1 MALSNEFIITLL
13 SIKGVGPVK
22 INKIHNAS
30 EGNNIFSLEDLHA
43 LTLDTIGG
51 KTPPTYDDMVLA
63 NWEAKQI
70 ITKSKEFGIGIVSKF
85 DSEFPKELFTT
96 VNENGNSAVPLIL
109 YYKGNLSITSK
120 PALAII
126 GTREPT
132 PEGIHAAKHFAG
144 AFASIGVN
152 IVSGLA
158 LGCDSAGHRGAL
170 DAGGVTTAFLAN
182 GLDSIY
188 PKENEDLAKEIIEKG
203 GLLLS
208 EYPVGTRVNKFNLVA
223 RDRLQAGLANA
234 TLVVQ
239 TGIKGGTMH
248 AVNATLLAKKPL
260 WVIDY
265 SRDLGEKI
273 SGNLHLKQLKN
284 GGALGL
290 PYIPKEKI
298 IAEKA
303 KYLNMLKP
311 LISNSESIV
320 ETAYQGTLF

>member
-13 SIKGVGPVK
+13 SIKGIGPAK

-43 LTLDTIGG
+43 LTVDTVGG
-51 KTPPTYDDMVLA
+51 KTSPTYDDMVLA
-63 NWEAKQI
+63 HLKAKHI
-70 ITKSKEFGIGIVSKF
+70 ITKSKELGIGIVSKF
-85 DSEFPKELFTT
+85 DAEFPKELFTT
-96 VNENGNSAVPLIL
+96 VNENGNSAIPLIL
-109 YYKGNLSITSK
+109 YYKGDLSITSK

-132 PEGIHAAKHFAG
+132 PEGVHAAKHFAG

-170 DAGGVTTAFLAN
+170 DVGGATTAFLAN

-188 PKENEDLAKEIIEKG
+188 PKENDMLAEEIVNKG
-203 GLLLS
+203 GLLLT
-208 EYPVGTRVNKFNLVA
+208 EYPIGTGATKYNLVA

-234 TLVVQ
+234 TLVIQ

-248 AVNATLLAKKPL
+248 AVKATLLSKKPL
-260 WVIDY
+260 LVIDY
-265 SRDLGEKI
+265 SKDLGDKI
-273 SGNLHLKQLKN
+273 SGNRYLKKKEN
-284 GGALGL
+284 GGAIGLSYISKDSFIANKECYLG
-290 PYIPKEKI
+290 
-298 IAEKA
+298 
-303 KYLNMLKP
+303 ML
-311 LISNSESIV
+311 STQTESSYEEENKLV
-320 ETAYQGTLF
+320 QGSLF

>member
-13 SIKGVGPVK
+13 SIKGVGPAK

-170 DAGGVTTAFLAN
+170 DAGGATTAFLAN

-188 PKENEDLAKEIIEKG
+188 PKENEKLAEEIVNKG

-208 EYPVGTRVNKFNLVA
+208 EYPIGTGTTKYNLVA

-234 TLVVQ
+234 TLVIQ

-248 AVNATLLAKKPL
+248 AVKATLLSKKPL
-260 WVIDY
+260 LVIDY
-265 SRDLGEKI
+265 AKDLGDKI
-273 SGNLHLKQLKN
+273 SGNIYLKKKEN
-284 GGALGL
+284 GGAIGLSYISKDSFIANKQRYLGMLSL
-290 PYIPKEKI
+290 P
-298 IAEKA
+298 
-303 KYLNMLKP
+303 
-311 LISNSESIV
+311 SEEENRLV
-320 ETAYQGTLF
+320 QGSLF

>member
-13 SIKGVGPVK
+13 SIKGVGPAK

-188 PKENEDLAKEIIEKG
+188 PKENEKLAEEIVNKG

-208 EYPVGTRVNKFNLVA
+208 EYPIGTGTTKYNLVA

-234 TLVVQ
+234 TLVIQ

-248 AVNATLLAKKPL
+248 AVKATLLSKKPL
-260 WVIDY
+260 LVIDY
-265 SRDLGEKI
+265 AKDLGDKI
-273 SGNLHLKQLKN
+273 SGNIYLKKKEN
-284 GGALGL
+284 GGAIGLSYISKDSFIANKQRYLGMLSL
-290 PYIPKEKI
+290 P
-298 IAEKA
+298 
-303 KYLNMLKP
+303 
-311 LISNSESIV
+311 SEEENRLV
-320 ETAYQGTLF
+320 QGSLF

>member
-1 MALSNEFIITLL
+1 ML
-13 SIKGVGPVK
+13 SIKGVGPAK

-188 PKENEDLAKEIIEKG
+188 PKENEALAKAITEKG

-239 TGIKGGTMH
+239 TGVKGGTMH
-248 AVNATLLAKKPL
+248 AVNATLLSKKPL

-265 SRDLGEKI
+265 SKDLGEKI
-273 SGNLHLKQLKN
+273 SGNLHLKQPKN

-298 IAEKA
+298 LAEKT

-311 LISNSESIV
+311 QISNSEPIV

>member
-13 SIKGVGPVK
+13 SIKGVGPAK

-43 LTLDTIGG
+43 LTLDTIGS

-63 NWEAKQI
+63 NLEAKQI

-85 DSEFPKELFTT
+85 DSEFPKKLFTT

-126 GTREPT
+126 GTRDPT
-132 PEGIHAAKHFAG
+132 PEGVHAAKHFAG

-170 DAGGVTTAFLAN
+170 DAGGATTAFLAN

-188 PKENEDLAKEIIEKG
+188 PKENEKLAEEIVNKG

-208 EYPVGTRVNKFNLVA
+208 EYPIGTGTTKYNLVA

-234 TLVVQ
+234 TLVIQ

-248 AVNATLLAKKPL
+248 AVKATLLSKKPL
-260 WVIDY
+260 LVIDY
-265 SRDLGEKI
+265 AKDLGDKI
-273 SGNLHLKQLKN
+273 SGNIYLKKKEN
-284 GGALGL
+284 GGAIGLSYISKDSFIANKQRYLGMLSL
-290 PYIPKEKI
+290 P
-298 IAEKA
+298 
-303 KYLNMLKP
+303 
-311 LISNSESIV
+311 SEEENRLV
-320 ETAYQGTLF
+320 QGTLF

>member
-1 MALSNEFIITLL
+1 MALTTEHIITLQSL
-13 SIKGVGPVK
+13 KGFGASK
-22 INKIHNAS
+22 ISRIYDAS
-30 EGNNIFSLEDLHA
+30 ENNNIFSLEDLHA
-43 LTLDTIGG
+43 LTIDTIGG
-51 KTPPTYDDMVLA
+51 SNPPTYDNFLQA
-63 NWEAKQI
+63 NLDAKSI
-70 ITKSKEFGIGIVSKF
+70 ISKSKELGIGIVTKY
-85 DSEFPKELFTT
+85 DSDFPKELFST
-96 VNENGNSAVPLIL
+96 VNENGKPAVPILL
-109 YYKGNLSITSK
+109 YYKGDLSITSK

-132 PEGIHAAKHFAG
+132 PEGIQAAKHFAG
-144 AFASIGVN
+144 AFASIDIN

-158 LGCDSAGHRGAL
+158 IGCDSAGHRGAL

-311 LISNSESIV
+311 QISNSESIV

>member
-13 SIKGVGPVK
+13 SIKGVGPAK

-43 LTLDTIGG
+43 LTVDTVGG
-51 KTPPTYDDMVLA
+51 KTPPAYDDMVLA
-63 NWEAKQI
+63 NLKAKQI
-70 ITKSKEFGIGIVSKF
+70 ITKSKELGIGIVSKF
-85 DSEFPKELFTT
+85 DSDFPKELFTT

-109 YYKGNLSITSK
+109 YYKGDLSITAK

-132 PEGIHAAKHFAG
+132 PEGVHAAKHFAG

-170 DAGGVTTAFLAN
+170 DVGGATTAFLAN

-188 PKENEDLAKEIIEKG
+188 PKENDRLAEEIVNKG

-208 EYPVGTRVNKFNLVA
+208 EYPIGTGATKYNLVA

-234 TLVVQ
+234 TLVIQ

-248 AVNATLLAKKPL
+248 AVNATLLSKKPL
-260 WVIDY
+260 LVIDY
-265 SRDLGEKI
+265 AKDLGDKI
-273 SGNLHLKQLKN
+273 SGNIYLKKKEN
-284 GGALGL
+284 GGAIGLSYISKDSFIANKQRYLG
-290 PYIPKEKI
+290 
-298 IAEKA
+298 
-303 KYLNMLKP
+303 MLS
-311 LISNSESIV
+311 LQTESSSEEENRLV
-320 ETAYQGTLF
+320 QGSLF

>member
-13 SIKGVGPVK
+13 SIKGVGPAK

-43 LTLDTIGG
+43 LTLDTIGS

-63 NWEAKQI
+63 NLEAKQI

-126 GTREPT
+126 GTRDPT
-132 PEGIHAAKHFAG
+132 PEGVHAAKHFAG

-170 DAGGVTTAFLAN
+170 DAGGATTAFLAN

-188 PKENEDLAKEIIEKG
+188 PKENEKLAEEIVNKG

-208 EYPVGTRVNKFNLVA
+208 EYPIGTGTTKYNLVA

-234 TLVVQ
+234 TLVIQ

-248 AVNATLLAKKPL
+248 AVKATLLSKKPL
-260 WVIDY
+260 LVIDY
-265 SRDLGEKI
+265 AKDLGDKI
-273 SGNLHLKQLKN
+273 SGNIYLKKKEN
-284 GGALGL
+284 GGATGLSYISKDSFIANKQRYLGMLSL
-290 PYIPKEKI
+290 PCE
-298 IAEKA
+298 EENR
-303 KYLNMLKP
+303 L
-311 LISNSESIV
+311 V
-320 ETAYQGTLF
+320 QGSLF